1 MEFSDWLHDVI
12 IPGVAAVV
20 SAVLAYVVAINKAS
34 ADAALAYTQ
43 AASMSV
49 ESQIKLQS
57 QVDELR
63 IMHEAHD
70 KTIDQLREQI
80 RILNDECVAKDN
92 QIDDMRREIERL
104 RGEINC
110 EDETAQDR

>member
-1 MEFSDWLHDVI
+1 MQFSDWLHDVI
-12 IPGVAAVV
+12 IPGIAAVV

-63 IMHEAHD
+63 KMHEEHD

-80 RILNDECVAKDN
+80 RVLNDECASKDS
-92 QIDDMRREIERL
+92 QIDDMRREIDHL

-110 EDETAQDR
+110 EDETAHDK